1 MCSKS
6 KNSDVNTSIKR
17 INRWHKKVDRARYN
31 KLLSQNYVILRQ
43 WPLFIYENQPTRSA
57 AVDRPRLRL
66 DDLNIFFF
74 FSACLQFR
82 AGEFFSSNFF
92 CNCQLMATEYLVLS
106 VRDLWKSALR
116 DDWEFL
122 HHCSLLFLIGMLVGI
137 TKLFFKFNFLKT
149 VYSQILMFNRT
160 CLEFF

>member
-92 CNCQLMATEYLVLS
+92 CNCQLMATECFGLR
-106 VRDLWKSALR
+106 VRDLWKPALR
-116 DDWEFL
+116 DDLEFL
-122 HHCSLLFLIGMLVGI
+122 QHCSLLLLISMFVWNKKTFFETI
-137 TKLFFKFNFLKT
+137 NFWKLSI
-149 VYSQILMFNRT
+149 V
-160 CLEFF
+160 